1 MLAVLVPVVP
11 FILIIGVIWWYQNF
25 SRVGRHINKLDGPG
39 YPIVGVFLDYLSGD
53 LEKVFQNDRDRCAKY
68 SPIFKLWIFHK
79 ATVILQKPDDI
90 EIILSSTKHI
100 KKSQIYDNL
109 HMWLGTGL
117 LTSDGDKWKSRRKIL
132 TPAFHFAI
140 LKGFVDVFNEAT
152 ESLVKDLTER
162 AHEDYIDV
170 VPPIT
175 QFTVQSMAETSM
187 GTSLDL
193 TQQINRNYKKAILD
207 FTEIALYRL
216 TKPWLYDENLF
227 KLIPSGK
234 QATKIVNTL
243 HEFTRNIIHERKKSF
258 KSSYTTQKRLAMLDL
273 LLKAQETDGAI
284 DDEGIREEV
293 DTFMFE
299 GHDTTAVA
307 ICHILM
313 LLANHKN
320 VQDEVRQEIFD
331 IIGDNSQPPSYSD
344 LQELAYT
351 ERCIKECLRL
361 YPSVTLIGR
370 DINEDVQT
378 STGYIIPKGTMA
390 HIFIYDLHRN
400 PDLYPDPLKF
410 DPDRFLPEN
419 IQKRHPFA
427 YIPFSAGSRNCIG
440 QRFAMLEL
448 KALLCG
454 ILRKFNLEAV
464 DRPEDIVFQ
473 ADLVLR
479 SKNPI
484 RVKFITRN

>member
-1 MLAVLVPVVP
+1 
-11 FILIIGVIWWYQNF
+11 
-25 SRVGRHINKLDGPG
+25 
-39 YPIVGVFLDYLSGD
+39 
-53 LEKVFQNDRDRCAKY
+53 
-68 SPIFKLWIFHK
+68 
-79 ATVILQKPDDI
+79 
-90 EIILSSTKHI
+90 
-100 KKSQIYDNL
+100 
-109 HMWLGTGL
+109 
-117 LTSDGDKWKSRRKIL
+117 
-132 TPAFHFAI
+132 
-140 LKGFVDVFNEAT
+140 
-152 ESLVKDLTER
+152 
-162 AHEDYIDV
+162 
-170 VPPIT
+170 
-175 QFTVQSMAETSM
+175 
-187 GTSLDL
+187 
-193 TQQINRNYKKAILD
+193 
-207 FTEIALYRL
+207 
-216 TKPWLYDENLF
+216 
-227 KLIPSGK
+227 
-234 QATKIVNTL
+234 
-243 HEFTRNIIHERKKSF
+243 
-258 KSSYTTQKRLAMLDL
+258 
-273 LLKAQETDGAI
+273 
-284 DDEGIREEV
+284 
-293 DTFMFE
+293 
-299 GHDTTAVA
+299 
-307 ICHILM
+307 M

-320 VQDEVRQEIFD
+320 VQDEVRQEIID
-331 IIGDNSQPPSYSD
+331 VIGDNSQPPSYSD

-351 ERCIKECLRL
+351 ERCLKECLRI
-361 YPSVTLIGR
+361 YPSVVLIGR